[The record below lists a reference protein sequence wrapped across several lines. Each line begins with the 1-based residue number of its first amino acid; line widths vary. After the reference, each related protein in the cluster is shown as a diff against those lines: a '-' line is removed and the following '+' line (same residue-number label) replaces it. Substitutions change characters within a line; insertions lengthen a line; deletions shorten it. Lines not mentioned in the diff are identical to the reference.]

1 MERIA
6 TAVLSAMQSGS
17 LNKLPTAE
25 IVPITRDDK
34 LPALVDLET
43 DRSIPDRVL
52 MWMGS
57 NGVAE
62 MRRPLDT
69 AERTALQRRAID
81 LQSALAPWPPSSR
94 DELEGEV
101 SLMLNVP
108 ANRGLDETAAMG
120 FVAQYLQ
127 LTRARPHWA
136 IVKVCRMVRLGKAGL
151 PPAYCPTEAEFNL
164 LIDREVAYY
173 ERALAKA
180 QRVLDAKVQP
190 PDPPKPTHA
199 EMEARFRPPAEASPS
214 IEAQS
219 CPPSIATDGNHA
231 ARVMADIAARKAER
245 EKLTNA
251 MDD

>member
-1 MERIA
+1 
-6 TAVLSAMQSGS
+6 MQSGS
-17 LNKLPTAE
+17 LSKLPTAE
-25 IVPITRDDK
+25 IVPITREDQ
-34 LPALVDLET
+34 LPALVNLET
-43 DRSIPDRVL
+43 DRTIPDRVL

-57 NGVAE
+57 NGEAE
-62 MRRPLDT
+62 LRRPLQPV
-69 AERTALQRRAID
+69 ERTALQRRAGE
-81 LQSALAPWPPSSR
+81 LHSALAPWPPSSR

-127 LTRARPHWA
+127 LTRTRPHWA

-180 QRVLDAKVQP
+180 QKVLDAKVRP
-190 PDPPKPTHA
+190 PEPPKPTRA
-199 EMEARFRPPAEASPS
+199 E
-214 IEAQS
+214 IEAKLGRPIGEAKVEVKTPVRS
-219 CPPSIATDGNHA
+219 TPDDGNHA
-231 ARVMADIAARKAER
+231 ARVMADIAARKAQR
-245 EKLTNA
+245 EKLTKVA
-251 MDD
+251 SDD

>member
-1 MERIA
+1 
-6 TAVLSAMQSGS
+6 MQSDS
-17 LNKLPTAE
+17 LSKLPTAE
-25 IVPITRDDK
+25 IVPITRDNR

-57 NGVAE
+57 NGEAE
-62 MRRPLDT
+62 LRRPLQP
-69 AERTALQRRAID
+69 AEQTALQRRAGE
-81 LQSALAPWPPSSR
+81 LRSALAPWPPSSR

-127 LTRARPHWA
+127 LTRGRPHWA

-151 PPAYCPTEAEFNL
+151 PTAYCPTEAEFNM

-180 QRVLDAKVQP
+180 QKVLDAKVRP
-190 PDPPKPTHA
+190 PDPPKPTQA
-199 EMEARFRPPAEASPS
+199 EMEARLPPPVGASPS
-214 IEAQS
+214 AEANLR
-219 CPPSIATDGNHA
+219 PSSAASDGNHT
-231 ARVMADIAARKAER
+231 ARVMADIAARKAKR
-245 EKLTNA
+245 EALTKA
-251 MDD
+251 AE

>member
-1 MERIA
+1 
-6 TAVLSAMQSGS
+6 MQSGS
-17 LNKLPTAE
+17 LSKLPTAE

-43 DRSIPDRVL
+43 DRRIPDRVL
-52 MWMGS
+52 MWM
-57 NGVAE
+57 AE
-62 MRRPLDT
+62 LRRPLQP
-69 AERTALQRRAID
+69 AERTALQRRAGE
-81 LQSALAPWPPSSR
+81 LRSALAPWPPSSR

-127 LTRARPHWA
+127 LTRTRPHWA

-173 ERALAKA
+173 ERAFAKA
-180 QRVLDAKVQP
+180 QKVLDAKVRP
-190 PDPPKPTHA
+190 PDPPKPTRA
-199 EMEARFRPPAEASPS
+199 EMEARFPLIGASPS
-214 IEAQS
+214 TEAQAR
-219 CPPSIATDGNHA
+219 PPPTASDGNHT
-231 ARVMADIAARKAER
+231 ARVMADIAARKAQR
-245 EKLTNA
+245 ETLSNA
-251 MDD
+251 EVEE

>member
-1 MERIA
+1 
-6 TAVLSAMQSGS
+6 MQSGS
-17 LNKLPTAE
+17 LSKLPTAE
-25 IVPITRDDK
+25 IVPITRDDR

-57 NGVAE
+57 NGEAE
-62 MRRPLDT
+62 LRRPLQP
-69 AERTALQRRAID
+69 AERTALQRRASE
-81 LQSALAPWPPSSR
+81 LRSALAPWPPSSR

-127 LTRARPHWA
+127 LSRPRPHWA

-180 QRVLDAKVQP
+180 QKVLDAKVRP
-190 PDPPKPTHA
+190 PEPPKLTRA
-199 EMEARFRPPAEASPS
+199 EIEARLGRPIGEPKVEVQTPVR
-214 IEAQS
+214 
-219 CPPSIATDGNHA
+219 SIADDGNHA
-231 ARVMADIAARKAER
+231 ARVMADIAARKENDSNRDRDCDAV
-245 EKLTNA
+245 
-251 MDD
+251 